1 MTWIRF
7 AVWMAIGFFIY
18 FTYGIFESTGYKDSR
33 CD

>member
-18 FTYGIFESTGYKDSR
+18 FTYGIFRSTGYKDSR